1 VHDAQMKMIE
11 VLAEARNSQEFLAKI
26 PDCFRIVNDYKHKLL
41 TGEVPVWDLV
51 ITKHLSKNIDE
62 YTQMVSQVIVAKQ
75 LLKEGLEVSAGKNVR
90 FLFTS
95 AENKYYERRVKPEE
109 LLEKDTKADL
119 KKYLLLLYSAVANM
133 LSPFECSV
141 RDISTTKKACQNK
154 KLTDYYR
161 V

>member
-1 VHDAQMKMIE
+1 MKMIE

-26 PDCFRIVNDYKHKLL
+26 PDCFRIVNDYKRRLL
-41 TGEVPVWDLV
+41 MGEVPVWDLV
-51 ITKHLSKNIDE
+51 VTKHLSKNIDE

-75 LLKEGLEVSAGKNVR
+75 LLEEGLEVSAGKNVR

-109 LLEKDTKADL
+109 LLEKDTRADL

-141 RDISTTKKACQNK
+141 RDISTTKGECQNK